1 MMFQQCAPTQ
11 QAHDV
16 LSTSMRRN
24 DVTSTSGLPYE
35 VIVLLT
41 SILISTSFD
50 VVCPLGTQKC
60 QFGFFDSHLPTN
72 KFISQALLNFS

>member
-41 SILISTSFD
+41 SILISTSFRRR
-50 VVCPLGTQKC
+50 VPGGYTEVSVWI
-60 QFGFFDSHLPTN
+60 F
-72 KFISQALLNFS
+72 